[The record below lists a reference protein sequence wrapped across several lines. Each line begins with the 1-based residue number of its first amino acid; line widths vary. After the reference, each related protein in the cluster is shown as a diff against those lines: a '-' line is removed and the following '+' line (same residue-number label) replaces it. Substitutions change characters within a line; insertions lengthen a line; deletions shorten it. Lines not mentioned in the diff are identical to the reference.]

1 MSLQQISHISVEG
14 LWLICARGLVPGV
27 QLPRR
32 LETFTDG
39 RGLRNAA
46 AEREA
51 NWPTRIRDDDGLRA
65 LMVEVSSEEPAAS
78 SPPVTEALAP
88 PPLPCGVAGG
98 RALDVAVGDSKPP
111 VRDFLG
117 VEVAASGSSEVGA
130 GLFWPVA

>member
-32 LETFTDG
+32 LETFADG
-39 RGLRNAA
+39 RGLRNTA

-51 NWPTRIRDDDGLRA
+51 NWPTCIRDDDGLRA
-65 LMVEVSSEEPAAS
+65 LIVEVSSEEPAAS
-78 SPPVTEALAP
+78 SPPALATEALAL

-98 RALDVAVGDSKPP
+98 RAFDAAGGD
-111 VRDFLG
+111 
-117 VEVAASGSSEVGA
+117 
-130 GLFWPVA
+130 